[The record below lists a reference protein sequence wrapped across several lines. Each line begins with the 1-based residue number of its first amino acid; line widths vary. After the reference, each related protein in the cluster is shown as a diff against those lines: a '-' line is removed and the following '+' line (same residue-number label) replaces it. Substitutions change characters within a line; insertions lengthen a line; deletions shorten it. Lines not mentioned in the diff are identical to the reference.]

1 MRVQN
6 GVGLLERQKA
16 RAWGGGQS
24 TTGGCIALLLDV
36 SLYAVL
42 VWGMVDLG
50 NPEHGVG
57 NLGMGGGHKYV
68 VWYGMVVGMGG
79 WQGWAGGLAQN
90 GRGRGNEATC
100 CA

>member
-16 RAWGGGQS
+16 RAWGAGQS

-36 SLYAVL
+36 SLYTVL

-50 NPEHGVG
+50 NPEHG
-57 NLGMGGGHKYV
+57 GGQPGH
-68 VWYGMVVGMGG
+68 
-79 WQGWAGGLAQN
+79 GGLAQIC
-90 GRGRGNEATC
+90 GMVWYGGGHGGVGTKWEREGQ
-100 CA
+100 

>member
-42 VWGMVDLG
+42 VWGMVVDLG
-50 NPEHGVG
+50 NPEHGG
-57 NLGMGGGHKYV
+57 GQPGHGGWAQICGMVWYGGGH
-68 VWYGMVVGMGG
+68 
-79 WQGWAGGLAQN
+79 GGLARVGWGVGTKWEREGQ
-90 GRGRGNEATC
+90 
-100 CA
+100 

>member
-16 RAWGGGQS
+16 RAWGGGQG

-42 VWGMVDLG
+42 VWGMVVDLG
-50 NPEHGVG
+50 NPEHG
-57 NLGMGGGHKYV
+57 
-68 VWYGMVVGMGG
+68 
-79 WQGWAGGLAQN
+79 GLARVGWGVGTKWEREGQ
-90 GRGRGNEATC
+90 
-100 CA
+100 

>member
-16 RAWGGGQS
+16 RAWGAGQR

-50 NPEHGVG
+50 NPEHG
-57 NLGMGGGHKYV
+57 
-68 VWYGMVVGMGG
+68 
-79 WQGWAGGLAQN
+79 GLAKVGWGVGTKWEREGQ
-90 GRGRGNEATC
+90 
-100 CA
+100 